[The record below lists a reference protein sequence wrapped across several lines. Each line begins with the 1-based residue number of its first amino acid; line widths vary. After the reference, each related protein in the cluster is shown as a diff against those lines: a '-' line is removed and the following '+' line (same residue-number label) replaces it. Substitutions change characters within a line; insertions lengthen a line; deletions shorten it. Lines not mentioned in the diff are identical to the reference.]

1 MSAQS
6 EESSGELPRDAT
18 TARRR
23 LLFAGVAAAAALGG
37 AGVAWQ
43 RLQPKA
49 MEEGFS
55 GDAGSF
61 WEMNFETPEGGQLAM
76 AAFKGRPLLVNFW
89 ATWCPPCVEE
99 LPLLDRFHQEQ
110 AKAGWQVVG
119 LALDKPESVRTF
131 LKKIPLQFPVGI
143 AQSEGA
149 SLSKSLGNQAGGLP
163 FTVVFGAQGGVL
175 HRKMGKVSAAD
186 LTQWASMR

>member
-1 MSAQS
+1 MNKRS
-6 EESSGELPRDAT
+6 
-18 TARRR
+18 
-23 LLFAGVAAAAALGG
+23 LLTGGVAALAGALGAG
-37 AGVAWQ
+37 WGWWKFQPHAPADGVAELWWSQ
-43 RLQPKA
+43 Q
-49 MEEGFS
+49 
-55 GDAGSF
+55 
-61 WEMNFETPEGGQLAM
+61 FETPDGAPLAV
-76 AAFKGRPLLVNFW
+76 APWRGKPLLVNFW

-99 LPLLDRFHQEQ
+99 LPLLDRFHQDQ

-175 HRKMGKVSAAD
+175 HRKMGKVSPAD
-186 LTQWASMR
+186 LAAWSTLR